1 MGRVITSPGL
11 IWAFSGQGAA
21 GDPARP
27 ADQLRQNHEETT
39 PGKNK
44 DTVEWVF
51 GSKATQGKL
60 GTFYDTLNTVYCF
73 FPITVFLANS
83 AA

>member
-39 PGKNK
+39 PGESK
-44 DTVEWVF
+44 DTIECILVAKQHNRHWGHF
-51 GSKATQGKL
+51 T
-60 GTFYDTLNTVYCF
+60 TL
-73 FPITVFLANS
+73 
-83 AA
+83 